1 MMNII
6 WERLRKM
13 HKSIFV
19 AAFFLLTFIFFN
31 ICISTVFFIFKVSIQ
46 SSFFVISLFL
56 SICTTL
62 FFLKKKELLK
72 EKKDAIL
79 NMTLSIIL
87 PILIIILS
95 IFLNGKVFDH
105 TWDGNSYQKA
115 TTGML
120 AIGWN
125 PLYEELEDFD
135 DNCKEQINI
144 GDESPIYINNY
155 PKASNIFAANV
166 YKFTGNIET
175 GKSLNT
181 IAIVMLFL
189 FTFSFLLYKN
199 KSISFALLFS
209 ICVVTYPVIC
219 AQFLTNYIDLL
230 VYVFLYLT
238 IFSFFVF
245 EEDKFIFSKKDNL
258 FLFFMLLTISINLKT
273 SLFGYVGLYCLAYY
287 IWYFYRFIK
296 GELDKKFFINFTI
309 TAILSVIV
317 GIFVIGLSV
326 YPKNLI
332 DHGHPFYPL
341 MGEGAVDIMTQNQP
355 KEFKE
360 KTAIEKFITSFFSE
374 VDDIIETSNEKIKL
388 KIPFAIHKDEI
399 EHVGLPDLRLS
410 GNGIFFSGI
419 FILSIIIIVFGVKD
433 LYNKNSRECILF
445 IIPMSVTLLMIFF
458 LQEAWWARYFPQL
471 YIFVLFALLILDERS
486 KTKITKILKYGFI
499 LVLLVNNLTTF
510 FMAVKSSYENNVVC
524 NVEFQKYES
533 LNLSEKAKLTVY
545 TNSYHGTKFNILDK
559 VNQEDVTFIYKYPED
574 KTGVNTFF
582 GGKVEWR
589 YDDEEVY

>member
-1 MMNII
+1 MINII
-6 WERLRKM
+6 CEGVKKM
-13 HKSIFV
+13 HKSIFF

-31 ICISTVFFIFKVSIQ
+31 IFISTVFFIFKISIQ
-46 SSFFVISLFL
+46 SSFLVISLLL

-79 NMTLSIIL
+79 NTSVSIIL
-87 PILIIILS
+87 PIIIIFLS
-95 IFLNGKVFDH
+95 IFINGKVYDY

-125 PLYEELEDFD
+125 PLYEELEEFD
-135 DNCKEQINI
+135 ANSKEKINI

-181 IAIVMLFL
+181 ITIVMLFL
-189 FTFSFLLYKN
+189 FNFSFLLYKN
-199 KSISFALLFS
+199 KSLSFSLLFS

-230 VYVFLYLT
+230 VYAFLYLT
-238 IFSFFVF
+238 IFSFFIF
-245 EEDKFIFSKKDNL
+245 EEDEFVFSKKDNL

-296 GELDKKFFINFTI
+296 GKLEKQFFIDFTI
-309 TAILSVIV
+309 TAILSVLI

-332 DHGHPFYPL
+332 EHGHPFYPL

-360 KTAIEKFITSFFSE
+360 KTAIEKFMISFFSE
-374 VDDIIETSNEKIKL
+374 VDDIIEISNEKIKL
-388 KIPFAIHKDEI
+388 KIPFTIHKDEI

-419 FILSIIIIVFGVKD
+419 FLASIIIIVFFMKD
-433 LYNKNSRECILF
+433 LYNKNSIECILF

-471 YIFVLFALLILDERS
+471 YIFVLLALIILDEKCKS
-486 KTKITKILKYGFI
+486 KMTKLLKYGFI
-499 LVLLVNNLTTF
+499 LVLLINNLTTF
-510 FMAVKSSYENNVVC
+510 LFAVKSSYENNVVC

-533 LNLSEKAKLTVY
+533 LNLSENAKLTVY
-545 TNSYHGTKFNILDK
+545 TSSYHGTKFNILDK
-559 VNQEDVTFIYKYPED
+559 VNQENVTFIYKYPED

>member
-1 MMNII
+1 MFMDD
-6 WERLRKM
+6 R
-13 HKSIFV
+13 
-19 AAFFLLTFIFFN
+19 
-31 ICISTVFFIFKVSIQ
+31 
-46 SSFFVISLFL
+46 
-56 SICTTL
+56 
-62 FFLKKKELLK
+62 KKELLK

-95 IFLNGKVFDH
+95 IFLNGKVFDY

-258 FLFFMLLTISINLKT
+258 FLFFMLL
-273 SLFGYVGLYCLAYY
+273 FFLY
-287 IWYFYRFIK
+287 
-296 GELDKKFFINFTI
+296 LD
-309 TAILSVIV
+309 
-317 GIFVIGLSV
+317 
-326 YPKNLI
+326 
-332 DHGHPFYPL
+332 
-341 MGEGAVDIMTQNQP
+341 
-355 KEFKE
+355 
-360 KTAIEKFITSFFSE
+360 
-374 VDDIIETSNEKIKL
+374 
-388 KIPFAIHKDEI
+388 
-399 EHVGLPDLRLS
+399 
-410 GNGIFFSGI
+410 
-419 FILSIIIIVFGVKD
+419 
-433 LYNKNSRECILF
+433 LF
-445 IIPMSVTLLMIFF
+445 I
-458 LQEAWWARYFPQL
+458 
-471 YIFVLFALLILDERS
+471 
-486 KTKITKILKYGFI
+486 
-499 LVLLVNNLTTF
+499 
-510 FMAVKSSYENNVVC
+510 
-524 NVEFQKYES
+524 
-533 LNLSEKAKLTVY
+533 
-545 TNSYHGTKFNILDK
+545 
-559 VNQEDVTFIYKYPED
+559 
-574 KTGVNTFF
+574 
-582 GGKVEWR
+582 
-589 YDDEEVY
+589 